1 MSVTCNSYK
10 LQILI
15 NSTQVFLVHGL
26 LDEILACNL
35 CYFLFV
41 TRATMEWNDEE
52 DLLLMQEMVSCE
64 IFRHQIASRERERE
78 REREINSSK
87 SSQIST
93 IIRFFGNTWCFRNVF
108 MTIMMRYSAY
118 ARKEYKELVLL
129 VKSQQST
136 KLSMIIHAHLQSKKS
151 FNNVKKTP
159 KNKIFYPHFFLV
171 KCSVGKYR

>member
-1 MSVTCNSYK
+1 
-10 LQILI
+10 
-15 NSTQVFLVHGL
+15 
-26 LDEILACNL
+26 
-35 CYFLFV
+35 
-41 TRATMEWNDEE
+41 MEWNDEE

-64 IFRHQIASRERERE
+64 IFRHQIASRERE

-159 KNKIFYPHFFLV
+159 KNKIFDPHFFLV
-171 KCSVGKYR
+171 KYSVDKYR